1 MKHWFF
7 PIVFF
12 SLCIG
17 WSGPGWAQTV
27 QESNPGA
34 ESGLTLSGAIQEA
47 LSRNRDLAVA
57 RTELEISRG
66 KLRQA
71 RIYPHNP
78 ELILEGDAGQGTG
91 REDSADRRGL
101 WGARIGLGQVLE
113 IRGQRGLRSRAA
125 ESDTARA
132 EWEVQETEREVV
144 SATMRAF
151 SEVLIVQERLALTR
165 EMLDL
170 FSRLKGTAE
179 DLARAGAVPELDALR
194 AEVERRRVATRL
206 TLEEGALAAA
216 KGNFSLLIGVPQG
229 SPFRVTGLLL
239 FEPLKEGPQELVA
252 TARSRR
258 PDLKADEA
266 ALQSA
271 AASLRLIRAERVL
284 PSVTLSASYSR
295 SADYD
300 AYNQRGILGVSVP
313 LPLFNGREGDLAAA
327 EATVR
332 KGEAQRDR
340 TLARIE
346 KEVSIAFEAY
356 AAGQKVVKEF
366 ADRIV
371 PAHEENVRLIEQGYR
386 LGEFR
391 LTEALLAQRDLFE
404 TRSVYLEAI
413 AAHNRALAE
422 LYWATGVRP

>member
-1 MKHWFF
+1 MKKLFLS
-7 PIVFF
+7 IALF
-12 SLCIG
+12 SLCWG
-17 WSGPGWAQTV
+17 WDGTSRAQMN
-27 QESNPGA
+27 QGSDPGA
-34 ESGLTLSGAIQEA
+34 GSGLTLSGAIQEA
-47 LSRNRDLAVA
+47 LARNRDLAVA

-66 KLRQA
+66 RLRQA

-78 ELILEGDAGQGTG
+78 ELILEGDAGRGRG

-101 WGARIGLGQVLE
+101 WGTRIGLGQVLE
-113 IRGQRGLRSRAA
+113 IRGQRGLRSRVA
-125 ESDTARA
+125 ESDAARA
-132 EWEVQETEREVV
+132 EWEVQETERDVV

-151 SEVLIVQERLALTR
+151 SEVLIAQERLALAR

-170 FSRLKGTAE
+170 FSRLKSTAE

-216 KGNFSLLIGVPQG
+216 KGNLSLLIGVPQG

-239 FEPLKEGPQELVA
+239 FEPIKGGPQELVA

-258 PDLKADEA
+258 PDLKAEEA

-271 AASLRLIRAERVL
+271 AAALRLIQAERVV
-284 PSVTLSASYSR
+284 PSVTFSASYSR

-313 LPLFNGREGDLAAA
+313 LPFFNRREGDLAAA
-327 EATVR
+327 EAAVR
-332 KGEAQRDR
+332 KGEAQRER
-340 TLARIE
+340 ILARIE
-346 KEVSIAFEAY
+346 KEVSIAYEAHS
-356 AAGQKVVKEF
+356 AGQKVVKEF
-366 ADRIV
+366 AARIV

-404 TRSVYLEAI
+404 TRSGYLDAI